1 MTAFRMDGQRRNGGI
16 NLGESGFVCKNNL
29 TISRRE
35 ETVCCWEM
43 CLFLLSTGS
52 KFHDQSF
59 QENQLTKVIA
69 LANQK
74 GGVGKTTSAINI
86 AAGLAVSE
94 KKTLLVDLDPQSNAT
109 TGLSD
114 LIQPES
120 STIYDILINGT
131 QVESGIC
138 KTSLDYLDVITSTND
153 LVGAEIE
160 LVGIIAREYRLRDSL
175 ETVVDNYRYVLL
187 DCPPS
192 LGLLTINALSAADS
206 ILIPIQCEYFALEG
220 LSQLLQTIRLV
231 QRHLN
236 KKLDIEGVLITMYD
250 GRLNLSKQVENEVR
264 GYFKDSTFKT
274 TIRRN
279 VRLGEAPSFGKPIL
293 LYEANSSGAQDYL
306 TLVEEMLER
315 DRKTSG

>member
-1 MTAFRMDGQRRNGGI
+1 
-16 NLGESGFVCKNNL
+16 
-29 TISRRE
+29 
-35 ETVCCWEM
+35 M

-52 KFHDQSF
+52 KFHDQNF

-187 DCPPS
+187 ECP
-192 LGLLTINALSAADS
+192 
-206 ILIPIQCEYFALEG
+206 
-220 LSQLLQTIRLV
+220 R
-231 QRHLN
+231 
-236 KKLDIEGVLITMYD
+236 
-250 GRLNLSKQVENEVR
+250 
-264 GYFKDSTFKT
+264 
-274 TIRRN
+274 
-279 VRLGEAPSFGKPIL
+279 
-293 LYEANSSGAQDYL
+293 
-306 TLVEEMLER
+306 
-315 DRKTSG
+315 